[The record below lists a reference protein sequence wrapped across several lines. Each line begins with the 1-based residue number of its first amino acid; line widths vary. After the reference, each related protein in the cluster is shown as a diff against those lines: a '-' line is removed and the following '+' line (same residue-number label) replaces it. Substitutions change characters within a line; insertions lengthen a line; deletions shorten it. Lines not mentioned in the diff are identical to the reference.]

1 MMQRHTPHA
10 TWYSPQGNSVRIV
23 KKNFDIFCSS
33 PDINPPVHYFGP
45 TEILYTSF
53 HIPYM
58 PVI

>member
-1 MMQRHTPHA
+1 MQYGTVCKEMVCVFV
-10 TWYSPQGNSVRIV
+10 QII
-23 KKNFDIFCSS
+23 FDIFCSS
-33 PDINPPVHYFGP
+33 PDVNPPVHYFGP